1 MSYSDKVSHVL
12 RGVRMLVQDSWQ
24 STLGGLGSR
33 SDRGRVGSVTC
44 CDQPTLTD
52 YELSAAYRN
61 LWLVRRLVEAKPGD
75 ALREG
80 FGVEASQC
88 PEFMRLNYAT
98 HVEGAIER
106 ALMLAQLKGGAGVF
120 VGFQGDSADSILE
133 PAPEGKRD
141 VAFLETFDKFQLTA
155 QERNDDILSPD
166 YDKPE
171 VWCVTGT
178 RRSGMRFHTSRL
190 IKFYG
195 APLPSSTLQGQA
207 AEDRDWGD
215 SVLQAVWAD
224 VQRYGVFWQSV
235 AHLMQLSS
243 VGVLKIAGLIEMLA
257 SQNQDVARD
266 RVDLLNESMS
276 ITRLMLLDAKHDE
289 SYTREAVSF
298 ADMPALLQEIQTA
311 TAGAFKMPV
320 TKLFG
325 RSPAGMNAT
334 GESDTRMWYDEVECY
349 RERSVRPGLA
359 QLLGITDGVTDAL
372 DFPSLWQESER
383 ERQETRKL
391 AIDANERL
399 WTMGVVGESEI
410 RQSMHEGKPIE
421 ELMTGP
427 PPEDAGPEPQASQAP
442 PAPPAQQPG
451 GILRGLFDARDAASA
466 RPRRSAEQLI
476 AAVESKLERQGARV
490 DKALQR
496 YVAASERA
504 EKLRT
509 AGSSEAAADDAE
521 GDAAQRFVDTFAAY
535 AEALDAGAIVEE
547 TDDIASMSESLIGR
561 PAEVLSSDASARE
574 AFDAALAAED
584 PALAARWTELMTVQT
599 AIETAQ
605 ERAFKAVSD
614 MQGEGGYA
622 DPAKVKKAV
631 QKALQTGPRGGR
643 FYISASGSKVYRT

>member
-1 MSYSDKVSHVL
+1 MTFSDNVNKVL
-12 RGVRMLVQDSWQ
+12 RALRLDSWQ

-33 SDRGRVGSVTC
+33 SDRGRVGSVSF

-80 FGVEASQC
+80 FGVEEDRI
-88 PEFMRLNYAT
+88 PEFTRLNYAT
-98 HVEGAIER
+98 HTEGALER

-120 VGFQGDSADSILE
+120 VGYRGDSAESILE
-133 PAPEGKRD
+133 PAPEGQGE

-155 QERNDDILSPD
+155 QARNDDILSPD

-178 RRSGMRFHTSRL
+178 RRAGMRFHTSRL

-195 APLPSSTLQGQA
+195 APLPSSTLQGTA

-276 ITRLMLLDAKHDE
+276 ITRLMLLDAKHEE

-334 GESDTRMWYDEVECY
+334 GESDTRMWYDEVEGY
-349 RERSVRPGLA
+349 RERSVKPGLS
-359 QLLGITDGVTDAL
+359 QLLSITDGVTEEL
-372 DFPSLWQESER
+372 EFPSLWQESDAEKAN
-383 ERQETRKL
+383 TRKVT
-391 AIDANERL
+391 IDANERL
-399 WTMGVVGESEI
+399 WTMRVVSEAEI
-410 RQSMHEGKPIE
+410 RKAMYEGKDIE
-421 ELMTGP
+421 ELMTGE
-427 PPEDAGPEPQASQAP
+427 PPEDAGPEPA
-442 PAPPAQQPG
+442 PAPRSPF
-451 GILRGLFDARDAASA
+451 GL
-466 RPRRSAEQLI
+466 
-476 AAVESKLERQGARV
+476 
-490 DKALQR
+490 
-496 YVAASERA
+496 
-504 EKLRT
+504 
-509 AGSSEAAADDAE
+509 GS
-521 GDAAQRFVDTFAAY
+521 
-535 AEALDAGAIVEE
+535 
-547 TDDIASMSESLIGR
+547 
-561 PAEVLSSDASARE
+561 
-574 AFDAALAAED
+574 
-584 PALAARWTELMTVQT
+584 PALAEPEPADAAD
-599 AIETAQ
+599 AI
-605 ERAFKAVSD
+605 
-614 MQGEGGYA
+614 
-622 DPAKVKKAV
+622 
-631 QKALQTGPRGGR
+631 
-643 FYISASGSKVYRT
+643 

>member
-1 MSYSDKVSHVL
+1 MTFSDNVNRVL
-12 RGVRMLVQDSWQ
+12 RALRLDSWQ

-33 SDRGRVGSVTC
+33 SDRGRVGSVTF

-80 FGVEASQC
+80 FGVEPDRA

-98 HVEGAIER
+98 HTEGALER

-120 VGFQGDSADSILE
+120 IGQRNAGPDELLQ
-133 PAPEGKRD
+133 PLPEDASKLD
-141 VAFLETFDKFQLTA
+141 VAFLETFDKFQLQA
-155 QERNDDILSPD
+155 QERNTDTYSADF
-166 YDKPE
+166 DKPE

-243 VGVLKIAGLIEMLA
+243 VGVLKIAGLIEMLV

-311 TAGAFKMPV
+311 TAGSFKMPV

-349 RERSVRPGLA
+349 RERSVKPGLS
-359 QLLGITDGVTDAL
+359 QLLSITDGVTEEL
-372 DFPSLWQESER
+372 EFPSLWQESER
-383 ERQETRKL
+383 ERQETTKVMV
-391 AIDANERL
+391 DMYERL
-399 WTMGVVGESEI
+399 WSMGVASDAEI
-410 RQSMHEGKPIE
+410 RKALFEEKPLHEFLPGAPTAEPTRAI
-421 ELMTGP
+421 TQIQVV
-427 PPEDAGPEPQASQAP
+427 PPEKNAVAPRDPEAP
-442 PAPPAQQPG
+442 DEPAPAKPSG
-451 GILRGLFDARDAASA
+451 GNANPFP
-466 RPRRSAEQLI
+466 PR
-476 AAVESKLERQGARV
+476 
-490 DKALQR
+490 
-496 YVAASERA
+496 
-504 EKLRT
+504 T
-509 AGSSEAAADDAE
+509 
-521 GDAAQRFVDTFAAY
+521 
-535 AEALDAGAIVEE
+535 
-547 TDDIASMSESLIGR
+547 
-561 PAEVLSSDASARE
+561 
-574 AFDAALAAED
+574 
-584 PALAARWTELMTVQT
+584 
-599 AIETAQ
+599 
-605 ERAFKAVSD
+605 
-614 MQGEGGYA
+614 
-622 DPAKVKKAV
+622 
-631 QKALQTGPRGGR
+631 
-643 FYISASGSKVYRT
+643 